1 MGGEPQMAS
10 VSPHW
15 LIIYTEAVRLLGGS
29 QSLPWLLATFLSGGG
44 EFLVQIFLKGF

>member
-10 VSPHW
+10 VNPHQ

-29 QSLPWLLATFLSGGG
+29 RSPPWLLASTHF
-44 EFLVQIFLKGF
+44 